1 MNMDEIKSLE
11 DALLVIDDLHKAQAT
26 HNIEVEGLKAKCKE
40 YESVNTQ
47 LTNEVDKLKRQ
58 VYDYWIQ
65 IPREDGN
72 KVINDSS
79 ENSAESISLDELLK
93 Q

>member
-1 MNMDEIKSLE
+1 MNKEEIKSLE

-26 HNIEVEGLKAKCKE
+26 HNIEVEGLYAKCKE
-40 YESVNTQ
+40 YENKNKE

-72 KVINDSS
+72 KVINDSND
-79 ENSAESISLDELLK
+79 NSAESISLDDLLK
-93 Q
+93 

>member
-11 DALLVIDDLHKAQAT
+11 DALLVIDELHKAQAT
-26 HNIEVEGLKAKCKE
+26 HKIEVEGLSAKCKE
-40 YESVNTQ
+40 YENVNKE
-47 LTNEVDKLKRQ
+47 LTNEVDKLKKQ

-65 IPREDGN
+65 LPRDGGN
-72 KVINDSS
+72 KVIDDNSS
-79 ENSAESISLDELLK
+79 EQADLISLNELL

>member
-11 DALLVIDDLHKAQAT
+11 DALLVIDELHKAQAT
-26 HNIEVEGLKAKCKE
+26 HKIEVEGLSAKCNE
-40 YESVNTQ
+40 YENLNKE
-47 LTNEVDKLKRQ
+47 LTNEVDKLKKQ

-72 KVINDSS
+72 KVINDS
-79 ENSAESISLDELLK
+79 NQDSADLISLDDLLK

>member
-1 MNMDEIKSLE
+1 MNKEEIKSLE

-26 HNIEVEGLKAKCKE
+26 HNIEVEGLSAKCKE
-40 YESVNTQ
+40 YENKNKE
-47 LTNEVDKLKRQ
+47 LTNEVDKLKKQ

-72 KVINDSS
+72 KVINDSNS
-79 ENSAESISLDELLK
+79 EPADSISLDDLLK
-93 Q
+93 

>member
-1 MNMDEIKSLE
+1 MNMDEIKNLE
-11 DALLVIDDLHKAQAT
+11 DALLVIDELHKAQAT
-26 HNIEVEGLKAKCKE
+26 HKIEVEGLTAKCNEFEKE
-40 YESVNTQ
+40 NKV
-47 LTNEVDKLKRQ
+47 LTNEVDKLKKQ

-79 ENSAESISLDELLK
+79 DGQADSISLDELLK

>member
-11 DALLVIDDLHKAQAT
+11 DALLVINELHKVQAT
-26 HNIEVEGLKAKCKE
+26 HKIEVEGLNAKCKE
-40 YESVNTQ
+40 FEKENKV
-47 LTNEVDKLKRQ
+47 LTNEVDKLKKQ

-79 ENSAESISLDELLK
+79 DEQADSISLDDLLK
-93 Q
+93 

>member
-11 DALLVIDDLHKAQAT
+11 DALLVIDDLQKAQAT
-26 HNIEVEGLKAKCKE
+26 HKIEVEGLSAKCKE
-40 YESVNTQ
+40 YENENKE
-47 LTNEVDKLKRQ
+47 LTNEVDKLKKQ

-72 KVINDSS
+72 KVINDSNI
-79 ENSAESISLDELLK
+79 EQADSISLDDLLK

>member
-1 MNMDEIKSLE
+1 MNMEEIKSLE
-11 DALLVIDDLHKAQAT
+11 YALLVIDELHKAQAT
-26 HNIEVEGLKAKCKE
+26 HNIEVEGLTAKCKE
-40 YESVNTQ
+40 YENVNKE
-47 LTNEVDKLKRQ
+47 LTNEVDKLKKQ

-72 KVINDSS
+72 KVINDSNS
-79 ENSAESISLDELLK
+79 EPADSISLDELLK

>member
-1 MNMDEIKSLE
+1 MNKEEIKSLE

-26 HNIEVEGLKAKCKE
+26 HNIEVEGLSAKCKE
-40 YESVNTQ
+40 YENKNKE
-47 LTNEVDKLKRQ
+47 LTNEVDKLKKQ

-72 KVINDSS
+72 KVINDS
-79 ENSAESISLDELLK
+79 NDKQADSISLDDLLK
-93 Q
+93 

>member
-1 MNMDEIKSLE
+1 MNKEDIKTLE
-11 DALLVIDDLHKAQAT
+11 DALLVIDELHKAQAT
-26 HNIEVEGLKAKCKE
+26 HKIEVEGLTAKCNDFEVENKA
-40 YESVNTQ
+40 
-47 LTNEVDKLKRQ
+47 LTNEVDKLKKQ

-72 KVINDSS
+72 KVIND
-79 ENSAESISLDELLK
+79 NSKEQADLISLDELLK

>member
-1 MNMDEIKSLE
+1 MNKEEIKSLE

-26 HNIEVEGLKAKCKE
+26 HNIEVEGLSAKCKE
-40 YESVNTQ
+40 YENKNKE
-47 LTNEVDKLKRQ
+47 LTNEVDKLKKQ

-72 KVINDSS
+72 KVINDSNS
-79 ENSAESISLDELLK
+79 EPEDSISLNDLLK
-93 Q
+93 

>member
-11 DALLVIDDLHKAQAT
+11 DALLVIDELHKVQAT
-26 HNIEVEGLKAKCKE
+26 HKIEVEGLTAKCNE
-40 YESVNTQ
+40 YENENKE
-47 LTNEVDKLKRQ
+47 LTNEVDKLKKQ

-65 IPREDGN
+65 IPREDGK

-79 ENSAESISLDELLK
+79 QDSADSISLDELLK

>member
-11 DALLVIDDLHKAQAT
+11 DALLVIDELHKVQAT
-26 HNIEVEGLKAKCKE
+26 HKIEVEGLNAKCKE
-40 YESVNTQ
+40 FENENKV
-47 LTNEVDKLKRQ
+47 LTNEVDKLKKQ

-72 KVINDSS
+72 KVINDSN
-79 ENSAESISLDELLK
+79 EKSADLISLDELLK
-93 Q
+93 

>member
-11 DALLVIDDLHKAQAT
+11 DALLVIDEMHKAQAT
-26 HNIEVEGLKAKCKE
+26 HKIEVEGLSAKCKE
-40 YESVNTQ
+40 YENVNKE
-47 LTNEVDKLKRQ
+47 LTNEVDKLKKQ

-72 KVINDSS
+72 KVINDSNS
-79 ENSAESISLDELLK
+79 EPADSISLDELLK

>member
-1 MNMDEIKSLE
+1 MNMEEIKSLE

-26 HNIEVEGLKAKCKE
+26 HNIEVEGLSAKCKE
-40 YESVNTQ
+40 YENKNKE
-47 LTNEVDKLKRQ
+47 LTNEVDKLKKQ

-72 KVINDSS
+72 KVINDSND
-79 ENSAESISLDELLK
+79 NSAESISLDDLLK
-93 Q
+93 K

>member
-11 DALLVIDDLHKAQAT
+11 DALLVIDELHKAQAT
-26 HNIEVEGLKAKCKE
+26 HKIEVEALTAKCHE
-40 YESVNTQ
+40 IESENKV
-47 LTNEVDKLKRQ
+47 LTNEVDKLKKQ

-72 KVINDSS
+72 KVINDSNI
-79 ENSAESISLDELLK
+79 EQADSISLDELLK

>member
-1 MNMDEIKSLE
+1 MDMENIKSLE
-11 DALLVIDDLHKAQAT
+11 DALLVIDELHKTQAT
-26 HNIEVEGLKAKCKE
+26 HKIEVEGLTAKCKE
-40 YESVNTQ
+40 FENENKE
-47 LTNEVDKLKRQ
+47 LTNEVDKLKKQ

-72 KVINDSS
+72 KVINDNNS
-79 ENSAESISLDELLK
+79 EPADSISLDELLK

>member
-1 MNMDEIKSLE
+1 MNMDEIKTLE
-11 DALLVIDDLHKAQAT
+11 DALLVIDDLQKAQAT
-26 HNIEVEGLKAKCKE
+26 HKIEVEGLTAKCNEFENENK
-40 YESVNTQ
+40 VLN
-47 LTNEVDKLKRQ
+47 NEVDKLKKQ

-72 KVINDSS
+72 KVINDSNS
-79 ENSAESISLDELLK
+79 EPADSISLDELLK

>member
-1 MNMDEIKSLE
+1 MNKEEIKSLE

-26 HNIEVEGLKAKCKE
+26 HNIEVEGLNAKCKE
-40 YESVNTQ
+40 YEKENKE
-47 LTNEVDKLKRQ
+47 LTNEVDKLKKQ

-72 KVINDSS
+72 KVINDSNS
-79 ENSAESISLDELLK
+79 EPEDSISLNDLLK
-93 Q
+93 

>member
-11 DALLVIDDLHKAQAT
+11 DALLVIDDLQKAQAT
-26 HNIEVEGLKAKCKE
+26 HKIEVEGLSAKCKE
-40 YESVNTQ
+40 YENVNKE
-47 LTNEVDKLKRQ
+47 LTNEVDKLKKQ

-72 KVINDSS
+72 KVINDSNS
-79 ENSAESISLDELLK
+79 EPADSISLDELLK